1 MYAAQSALA
10 QYKKI
15 NTESGLEGASPHRL
29 IELLFNCAIDRLAQA
44 KGAMQREDIPL
55 KGLMLGKAVSIIGG
69 LQASLDKTHNE
80 ELAGNLDA
88 LYDYMQ
94 RRLLEA
100 NLKNDIAMVEEVVAL
115 LVPVK
120 EAWEQISPDPT
131 PAPQP
136 SID

>member
-69 LQASLDKTHNE
+69 LQASLDKKVNA
-80 ELAGNLDA
+80 ELTENLDA

-100 NLKNDIAMVEEVVAL
+100 NMKNDIALVDEVVL
-115 LVPVK
+115 LLTPVK
-120 EAWEQISPDPT
+120 EAWEQIRPNPVAET
-131 PAPQP
+131 